1 MKEKIEKISKDLLRF
16 DLTEY
21 QAKALAGVLLLGEGT
36 ASDIIKV
43 TEIPKAR
50 VYGILDEL
58 IVLGALRKKP
68 GRPTK
73 YISLGPEKTLQN
85 IIDFRMDKAKKETE
99 VLSTLKENMVPK
111 LKDTFKKSAPL
122 NKKKSVFEI
131 IPAGDVSEKETK
143 NMYASAENR
152 IYIMTGVFEYL
163 PHVLSELKKAADKGA
178 KIKVI
183 LKDKKALS
191 ERGKKT
197 QEEILPVLDELKN
210 TEVRFVKE
218 MPLRLS
224 LVDNDGVI
232 FSPDEARYTPFLKEL
247 CISTNENM
255 IKALADYFEN
265 WWKK

>member
-1 MKEKIEKISKDLLRF
+1 MREKIEKISKDLLKF

-21 QAKALAGVLLLGEGT
+21 QAKALAGVLLLGEGS

-50 VYGILDEL
+50 IYGILDEL
-58 IVLGALRKKP
+58 VELGALRKKP

-85 IIDFRMDKAKKETE
+85 IIDFRLDKAKKETKI
-99 VLSTLKENMVPK
+99 LSGLKENLVPEI
-111 LKDTFKKSAPL
+111 KDTFKKSTPL
-122 NKKKSVFEI
+122 KKKKSVFEI
-131 IPAGDVSEKETK
+131 IPAGEVSEKETK
-143 NMYASAENR
+143 KMYDSAEKR

-163 PHVLSELKKAADKGA
+163 PHVLTELKKAAGKGA
-178 KIKVI
+178 KIKVV

-191 ERGKKT
+191 ERGRKT
-197 QEEILPVLDELKN
+197 QEEILPVLENLKN
-210 TEVRFVKE
+210 TKVKVVKE

-224 LVDNDGVI
+224 LVDNNKVI
-232 FSPDEARYTPFLKEL
+232 FSPDEARYTLFLKEL

-255 IKALADYFEN
+255 VSALAKYFES